1 MKVLFLQSLS
11 YPFIGIMSLSAVL
24 RRSGHRTSLQFLNFN
39 CPTREDF
46 HRIREVAPGLIA
58 IPVYTGWQSSILKF
72 CRQLKEK
79 TDIPIIV
86 GGPHPT
92 HCPEILNDPAL
103 DYLCVGEGEV
113 SFLEL
118 TDRLGQG
125 RPAEDIPGIWVKK
138 NGVVTDNGISPL
150 PHLPDLPPM
159 DIDLYCRASEAIR
172 LQNNRE
178 FSLNRGCPFR
188 CTYCNAPLL
197 RSLYGKAAVRSKTV
211 EQAMEEI
218 HYVYSRYPFKSAY
231 FTSDNLFLSK
241 DFAHRLLPRFKQE
254 IGVPF
259 SCQMR
264 VELIDAG
271 VARILRE
278 SGCHMVGVGLESG
291 SPRVRREI
299 LGRSMSNQ
307 ALIRGCRHL
316 QAEGIRINAYNMMGI
331 PGETFPEAL
340 ETLALNIEIKPTT
353 SWISFFQPYP
363 GTKLTRTLLEKGVI
377 TPDIFDRIPSSYFEK
392 SVIIKENLWIW
403 TNLQRLFQL
412 LVLYPSL
419 AKLVDKLCRVRIPW
433 IYDLFFVTSF
443 YRYVRLAYNKGRLE
457 TLNKV
462 LRNAWEAAR
471 AAVK

>member
-1 MKVLFLQSLS
+1 MNILFLQSLT

-24 RRSGHRTSLQFLNFN
+24 RRGGHRSKMQFLNFN
-39 CPTREDF
+39 RPTEKDF
-46 HRIREVAPGLIA
+46 HRIREFAPGLIG
-58 IPVYTGWQSSILKF
+58 IPVYTGWQSTILKF

-79 TDIPIIV
+79 TGIPIVV

-92 HCPEILNDPAL
+92 HCPEILLDPVI
-103 DYLCVGEGEV
+103 DYLCMGEGEV

-118 TDRLGQG
+118 ANRLAQGQS
-125 RPAEDIPGIWVKK
+125 AEDIPGIWVKK
-138 NGVVTDNGISPL
+138 NGIVVDNGLSPL

-159 DIDLYCRASEAIR
+159 DIDLYCRANEAIR
-172 LQNNRE
+172 LQNNRQ
-178 FSLNRGCPFR
+178 FSLNRGCPFH

-197 RSLYGKAAVRSKTV
+197 RSLYGKMAVRSKTV

-231 FTSDNLFLSK
+231 FTSDNLFLNK
-241 DFAHRLLPRFKQE
+241 DFAYQFLPRFKKE

-264 VELIDAG
+264 VELIDAK

-278 SGCHMVGVGLESG
+278 SGCNMVGVGIESG

-316 QAEGIRINAYNMMGI
+316 QEQGIKINAYNMLGI
-331 PGETFPEAL
+331 PGETFSEAM
-340 ETLALNIEIKPTT
+340 ETLALNIDIKPTT
-353 SWISFFQPYP
+353 SWTSFFQPYP

-377 TPDIFDRIPSSYFEK
+377 TPEIFDRIPSSYFEK
-392 SVIIKENLWIW
+392 SVILKGNVGIW
-403 TNLQRLFQL
+403 MNLQRIFQI
-412 LVLYPSL
+412 LVFFPSL
-419 AKLVDKLCRVRIPW
+419 AKLAGMLCRARIPR
-433 IYDLFFVTSF
+433 IYDPFFVTSYYF
-443 YRYVRLAYNKGRLE
+443 YLVLAYNEGWLE
-457 TLNKV
+457 TLKKV
-462 LRNAWEAAR
+462 LRNAFEVSR
-471 AAVK
+471 ASAK